1 MGVFSVVVAAA
12 AVASGGGKLQDNCI
26 HSCLSVQIYI
36 YFRYMLYIYIAF
48 TNSSDFLDITEEAER
63 PANLNQPI
71 VFKQRHKPTKA
82 ESESDKTDKSKAK
95 KSDKSEKS
103 RKKSKASSASKLSFN
118 EDEEDADAEAD
129 ED

>member
-1 MGVFSVVVAAA
+1 
-12 AVASGGGKLQDNCI
+12 
-26 HSCLSVQIYI
+26 
-36 YFRYMLYIYIAF
+36 MLYIYITV

-63 PANLNQPI
+63 PADLNQPI

-103 RKKSKASSASKLSFN
+103 RKKSKASNASKLSFN
-118 EDEEDADAEAD
+118 EDEEDADADAD